1 MSRMSM
7 HDALWVNASVPSPY
21 LRGENLLRRV
31 SCEEESTAGFA
42 ANYAD
47 RTEQALYP
55 GKKLL
60 KTDKSLLDEC
70 LIPVNA
76 EEQHSQVDKSTLL
89 QDKRRSIG
97 SRLWN
102 KKLTYA
108 HSFMK
113 EYFCGSVH
121 ISSTSKL
128 LSPVGSELQERED
141 TDRYETQNTIRI
153 SPAMWLQK
161 LGFTCGLH
169 LYLCESSIQGWKY
182 SLSLSC
188 LVPKDAPIFKLC
200 WDENLPAIR
209 ELLING
215 KASAKDAD
223 FQGFTPLHVSVVTR
237 FYGQANFLV

>member
-7 HDALWVNASVPSPY
+7 HDALRVNASVPSPY

-31 SCEEESTAGFA
+31 SCEEASTADFA

-47 RTEQALYP
+47 RTEQTLYP

-60 KTDKSLLDEC
+60 TTDKSLLDEC

-76 EEQHSQVDKSTLL
+76 EEQHSKVDQSTLL

-97 SRLWN
+97 PRLWN
-102 KKLTYA
+102 KKLKYA
-108 HSFMK
+108 HSFME

-121 ISSTSKL
+121 VSSTSKL

-141 TDRYETQNTIRI
+141 TAGYETQHAISIR
-153 SPAMWLQK
+153 SAMWLQR

-169 LYLCESSIQGWKY
+169 LHLCETSIHGWKY
-182 SLSLSC
+182 SLSSFC
-188 LVPKDAPIFKLC
+188 PVPESAPIFELC
-200 WDENLPAIR
+200 WDGNLSAIR
-209 ELLING
+209 ELLTNG
-215 KASAKDAD
+215 KASVKDTD
-223 FQGFTPLHVSVVTR
+223 RQGITPLHVSIVTT
-237 FYGQANFLV
+237 L